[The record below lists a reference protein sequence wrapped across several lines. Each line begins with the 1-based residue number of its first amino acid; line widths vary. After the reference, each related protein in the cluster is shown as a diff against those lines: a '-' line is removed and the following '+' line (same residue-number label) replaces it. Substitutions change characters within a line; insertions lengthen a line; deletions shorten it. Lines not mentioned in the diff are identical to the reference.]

1 MVFGCMVV
9 SISTFILIISLFTYR
24 MILCT
29 ICFVVSLLNKIG
41 FLFQTTY
48 DWRLGVNEIH

>member
-1 MVFGCMVV
+1 MVLGCMVV
-9 SISTFILIISLFTYR
+9 SISPFILIISLFTYG

-41 FLFQTTY
+41 FVF
-48 DWRLGVNEIH
+48 